1 MRFGSG
7 VFVIVLVSL
16 LAGCSSMETKPKPGD
31 EAWQPPQLP
40 AVTEAPIMHGSLFQ
54 QGRTASLFED
64 RMAYRTGDILT
75 IKLEERTSSSKS
87 AGTDFNKNNDLDLSD
102 MTIFGRTMASVFGSG
117 YSLAQKGTGKRTFEG
132 SSSSRQGNQLSG
144 SITVTVMEVMPNGTL
159 QVAGEKWI
167 KLNQGDEYI
176 RIAGML
182 RPEDITP
189 DNVVSSQRLANS
201 RIAYSGTG
209 TLANASEAGWLTKF
223 FNSPWFPM

>member
-1 MRFGSG
+1 MRFGDG
-7 VFVIVLVSL
+7 ILVIALACI
-16 LAGCSSMETKPKPGD
+16 LAGCSSMDKTPKPGD

-40 AVTEAPIMHGSLFQ
+40 AAKETPVVHGSLFQ

-64 RMAYRTGDILT
+64 RMAYRVGDILT

-117 YSLAQKGTGKRTFEG
+117 YSLAQKGTGKRSFEG

-189 DNVVSSQRLANS
+189 DNVVSSQRMANS